1 MRALFRTS
9 QLSPSSRWGFAAEEL
24 RMFER
29 AGPTL
34 ENVRARNDCMQRE
47 LRCNRRTARRKC
59 AMVEI
64 EGAPGFIR
72 GAASYA
78 VVLNFMTSL
87 RRTPAA
93 GVTTRFV
100 HRDRP
105 RDVLSGRQKPCC
117 AR

>member
-1 MRALFRTS
+1 
-9 QLSPSSRWGFAAEEL
+9 
-24 RMFER
+24 
-29 AGPTL
+29 
-34 ENVRARNDCMQRE
+34 
-47 LRCNRRTARRKC
+47 
-59 AMVEI
+59 MVEI

-105 RDVLSGRQKPCC
+105 RDVLAGRQKPA
-117 AR
+117 ARALTVCSMAAHGQ